1 MEIRTYISLVATW
14 RMIIILGIISLVY
27 ACSCPDEKI
36 SHLSAIAPSRHT
48 LLAVTPSLS
57 LQLTGDTLNKSYPQL
72 RTGKVF
78 PITGLLRVDGKAY
91 RFMGG
96 DSLRISP
103 LASLSE
109 DTVGWTGKYS
119 FLFPGKGWEQ
129 RIYDDSWWSEGK
141 GAFGPVKGYYYPAH
155 TLWGAENIYVRRHIK
170 VDNKEVFKNHKVYAR
185 YVCDDQIKLFCNG
198 GFLLENG
205 FTHLTKC
212 QRLTDEAV
220 SQIVDGDNVLAAY
233 CRNTGGA
240 GLLDFGLYIENKTY
254 ADAKPATLKKM
265 NVQATQ
271 TQFIFQCG
279 EVELQI
285 DFVSPSLSEKWDLTG
300 WPVSFISYQV
310 RTESGKEHAVEVLFD
325 VDTEWMFDKREIDSW
340 IEQDW
345 RFVKSDSLYLAMAA
359 DETTFSCM
367 DGHAI
372 LSQKLYVGNERDKDS
387 SGVLLVGYE
396 EGQVLQY
403 DGEAL
408 SPLWNSDGTRE
419 VKELMKSVGNRY
431 KELKA
436 ECDIL
441 DNRWNTKALQAGDKT
456 LAEQMLPAYRNFIS
470 SHRFISSSDNKLFCF
485 GDTLGNVREAY
496 ENFPTL
502 LFFNRTDW
510 MKGLLNP
517 VFAYCEDIHWVKKYP
532 PYDIGLYPIASK
544 QVKLEDC
551 AVEAAANMLM
561 MTTAIVEAEQDFD
574 YAGMHWEQLE
584 VWADYL
590 QQKMKKETYPI
601 IGLLDENDERVKCVL
616 GLAAYYKLIQL
627 KGNL

>member
-1 MEIRTYISLVATW
+1 MEIRMYIRFVATW
-14 RMIIILGIISLVY
+14 RMIIASGIISLIY
-27 ACSCPDEKI
+27 ACACSDEKI
-36 SHLSAIAPSRHT
+36 PRLSAIVPTEHT

-72 RTGKVF
+72 RTGKEF
-78 PITGLLRVDGKAY
+78 PITGILRVDGIPY

-103 LASLSE
+103 LVPLSK

-129 RIYDDSWWSEGK
+129 RVYDDSWWSEGK

-155 TLWGAENIYVRRHIK
+155 TLWGAENIYVRRHVK
-170 VDNKEVFKNHKVYAR
+170 VDKKDALKNRKVYVR
-185 YVCDDQIKLFCNG
+185 YVCDDRIKLFCNG
-198 GFLLENG
+198 KHLLESG
-205 FTHLTKC
+205 FTYQTKC
-212 QRLTDEAV
+212 QRLTDEAIN
-220 SQIVDGDNVLAAY
+220 QIVDGDNVLAAY

-254 ADAKPATLKKM
+254 ADAKPATLKKID
-265 NVQATQ
+265 VQATQ

-279 EVELQI
+279 EVDLQI
-285 DFVSPSLSEKWDLTG
+285 DFVSPSLSEKWDMTG
-300 WPVSFISYQV
+300 WPVGFISYQV
-310 RTESGKEHAVEVLFD
+310 RTESGKEHTVEVLFD
-325 VDTEWMFDKREIDSW
+325 VDMEWMFGKREVDSW
-340 IEQDW
+340 AEQDW

-372 LSQKLYVGNERDKDS
+372 LSQKLYVGNEEDKN

-403 DGEAL
+403 DGEVL
-408 SPLWNSDGTRE
+408 SPLWNSDGTRA

-441 DNRWNTKALQAGDKT
+441 DNRWNSKAFQAGDKVF
-456 LAEQMLPAYRNFIS
+456 AGQMLPAYRNFVS
-470 SHRFISSSDNKLFCF
+470 SHRFMSFSDNKLFCL

-496 ENFPTL
+496 KSFPVL
-502 LFFNRTDW
+502 LFFHRTDW
-510 MKGLLNP
+510 MRALLDP
-517 VFAYCEDIHWVKKYP
+517 IFEYCEDIHWSKKYP
-532 PYDIGLYPIASK
+532 SYDIGLYPVAGK

-561 MTTAIVEAEQDFD
+561 MTTAVVETEQDFS
-574 YAGMHWEQLE
+574 YADMHWEQLG

-590 QQKMKKETYPI
+590 QKKMKKETYPFT
-601 IGLLDENDERVKCVL
+601 GLLDENDERVKCVL
-616 GLAAYYKLIQL
+616 GLAAYRKLIQL
-627 KGNL
+627 KGSL

>member
-1 MEIRTYISLVATW
+1 MEIRTHIRLVVAW
-14 RMIIILGIISLVY
+14 RIIIILGIIPLIY
-27 ACSCPDEKI
+27 ACSYSDKKI
-36 SHLSAIAPSRHT
+36 SHLSSIAPFEHT
-48 LLAVTPSLS
+48 LLAVTPDVSIKVI
-57 LQLTGDTLNKSYPQL
+57 GDSLNKSYPQL

-103 LASLSE
+103 LAPLSE
-109 DTVGWTGKYS
+109 DTIGWTGKYS
-119 FLFPGKGWEQ
+119 FLYPGKGWEL
-129 RIYDDSWWSEGK
+129 REYDDSLWNEGNE
-141 GAFGPVKGYYYPAH
+141 AFGPTKGYYYPAH

-170 VDNKEVFKNHKVYAR
+170 VDNKEVLKNHKVYAR

-198 GFLLENG
+198 EFLLKNG

-254 ADAKPATLKKM
+254 ADAEPATLKKM
-265 NVQATQ
+265 DVQVTQ

-279 EVELQI
+279 DVELQI
-285 DFVSPSLSEKWDLTG
+285 DFVSPSLSEKWNMTG
-300 WPVSFISYQV
+300 WPVGFLTYQV
-310 RTESGKEHAVEVLFD
+310 RTESGKEHTVEVLFD
-325 VDTEWMFDKREIDSW
+325 VDTEWMFGKRKIDSW
-340 IEQDW
+340 VDKDW
-345 RFVKSDSLYLAMAA
+345 RFMKSDSLYLSMAA
-359 DETTFSCM
+359 DETSFSCE
-367 DGHAI
+367 DNHI
-372 LSQKLYVGNERDKDS
+372 VLSQKLCAGNENM
-387 SGVLLVGYE
+387 GVLLLGYE
-396 EGQVLQY
+396 EGKTFQY
-403 DGEAL
+403 SGESL
-408 SPLWNSDGTRE
+408 RPLWNKDGTRE
-419 VKELMKSVGNRY
+419 IKELMMSVGNRY
-431 KELKA
+431 QELKA
-436 ECDIL
+436 ECSKL
-441 DNRWNTKALQAGDKT
+441 DYRWNIKAFQAGNK
-456 LAEQMLPAYRNFIS
+456 AFAKQMLPAYRSFIS
-470 SHRFISSSDNKLFCF
+470 SHRFVSSSDNKLFCF
-485 GDTLGNVREAY
+485 GDTLSNVREAY

-517 VFAYCEDIHWVKKYP
+517 IFAYCEDIYWVKKYP

-561 MTTAIVEAEQDFD
+561 MTTAIVEAEQDFG
-574 YAGMHWEQLE
+574 YADMHWKQLCL
-584 VWADYL
+584 WADYL
-590 QQKMKKETYPI
+590 QERMKKMTFPSV
-601 IGLLDENDERVKCVL
+601 GLLDNDDERVKCVL
-616 GLAAYYKLIQL
+616 GLMAYHKLVQL

>member
-1 MEIRTYISLVATW
+1 MEIRTHIRLVVAWRIIVIS
-14 RMIIILGIISLVY
+14 GIISLIY
-27 ACSCPDEKI
+27 ACSYSEEKI
-36 SHLSAIAPSRHT
+36 SHLSGIVPSRHT

-72 RTGKVF
+72 KTGKAF
-78 PITGLLRVDGKAY
+78 PITGILRVDGILY

-129 RIYDDSWWSEGK
+129 RRYDDSWWSEGK
-141 GAFGPVKGYYYPAH
+141 GAFGPVKGYYPAH
-155 TLWGAENIYVRRHIK
+155 TLWGAENIYVRRHVK
-170 VDNKEVFKNHKVYAR
+170 VDKKDALRNHKIYVR
-185 YVCDDQIKLFCNG
+185 YVCDDWLKLFCNG
-198 GFLLENG
+198 KHLLESG
-205 FTHLTKC
+205 FTHQTKC
-212 QRLTDEAV
+212 QRLTDEAIN
-220 SQIVDGDNVLAAY
+220 QIVDGDNVLAAY

-279 EVELQI
+279 EVDLQI
-285 DFVSPSLSEKWDLTG
+285 DFVSPSLSEKWDLTD
-300 WPVSFISYQV
+300 WPVGFLSYQV
-310 RTESGKEHAVEVLFD
+310 CTESGKEHAVEVLFD

-551 AVEAAANMLM
+551 AVEAAVNMLM

>member
-14 RMIIILGIISLVY
+14 RMIIISGIISLVY
-27 ACSCPDEKI
+27 ACSCPNEKI
-36 SHLSAIAPSRHT
+36 SHLSAIVPSRHT

-72 RTGKVF
+72 RTGKAF
-78 PITGLLRVDGKAY
+78 PITGILRVDGILY

-103 LASLSE
+103 LAPLSG

-129 RIYDDSWWSEGK
+129 RVYDDSWWSEGK

-155 TLWGAENIYVRRHIK
+155 TLWGAENIYVRRHVK
-170 VDNKEVFKNHKVYAR
+170 VDKKDALKNRKVYVR
-185 YVCDDQIKLFCNG
+185 YVCDDRIKLFCNG
-198 GFLLENG
+198 KHLLESG
-205 FTHLTKC
+205 FTHQTKC
-212 QRLTDEAV
+212 QHLTDEAIN
-220 SQIVDGDNVLAAY
+220 QIVDGDNVLAAY

-254 ADAKPATLKKM
+254 ADAKPATLKKID
-265 NVQATQ
+265 VQATQ

-279 EVELQI
+279 EVDLQI
-285 DFVSPSLSEKWDLTG
+285 DFVSPSLSEKWDMTG
-300 WPVSFISYQV
+300 WPVGFISYQV
-310 RTESGKEHAVEVLFD
+310 RTESGKEHTVEVLFD
-325 VDTEWMFDKREIDSW
+325 VDMEWMFGKREVDSW
-340 IEQDW
+340 AEQDW

-372 LSQKLYVGNERDKDS
+372 LSQKLYVGNEEDKN

-403 DGEAL
+403 DGEVL
-408 SPLWNSDGTRE
+408 SPLWNSDGTRA

-441 DNRWNTKALQAGDKT
+441 DNRWNSKAFQARDKVF
-456 LAEQMLPAYRNFIS
+456 AGQMLPAYRNFVS
-470 SHRFISSSDNKLFCF
+470 SHRFMSFSDNKLFCL

-496 ENFPTL
+496 KSFPVL
-502 LFFNRTDW
+502 LFFHRTDW
-510 MKGLLNP
+510 MRGLLDP
-517 VFAYCEDIHWVKKYP
+517 IFEYCEDIHWSKKYP
-532 PYDIGLYPIASK
+532 PYDIGLYPVAGK

-561 MTTAIVEAEQDFD
+561 MTTAVVETEQDFS
-574 YAGMHWEQLE
+574 YADMHWEQLGM
-584 VWADYL
+584 WADYL
-590 QQKMKKETYPI
+590 QKKMKKETYPFT
-601 IGLLDENDERVKCVL
+601 GLLDENDERVKCVL
-616 GLAAYYKLIQL
+616 GLAAYRKLIQL
-627 KGNL
+627 KGSL

>member
-36 SHLSAIAPSRHT
+36 SHLSVIAPSRHT

-72 RTGKVF
+72 RTGKAF
-78 PITGLLRVDGKAY
+78 PITGILRVDGILY

-103 LASLSE
+103 LAPLSE

-129 RIYDDSWWSEGK
+129 RVYDDSWWSEGK

-155 TLWGAENIYVRRHIK
+155 TLWGAENIYVRRHVK
-170 VDNKEVFKNHKVYAR
+170 VDKKDALKNRKVYVR
-185 YVCDDQIKLFCNG
+185 YVCDDRIKLFCNG
-198 GFLLENG
+198 KHLLESG
-205 FTHLTKC
+205 FTHQTKC
-212 QRLTDEAV
+212 QRLTDGAI

-300 WPVSFISYQV
+300 WPVGFLTYQV
-310 RTESGKEHAVEVLFD
+310 RTESGKEHTVEVLFD
-325 VDTEWMFDKREIDSW
+325 VDTEWMFGKRKIDSW
-340 IEQDW
+340 VDKDW

-359 DETTFSCM
+359 DETIFSYE
-367 DGHAI
+367 DNHVI
-372 LSQKLYVGNERDKDS
+372 LSQKLCAENENR
-387 SGVLLVGYE
+387 GVLLLGYE
-396 EGQVLQY
+396 EGKTFQY
-403 DGEAL
+403 SGESL
-408 SPLWNSDGTRE
+408 RPLWNKDGTRE
-419 VKELMKSVGNRY
+419 IKELMMSVGNRY
-431 KELKA
+431 QELKA
-436 ECDIL
+436 ECSKL
-441 DNRWNTKALQAGDKT
+441 DYRWNIKAFQVGNKAF
-456 LAEQMLPAYRNFIS
+456 AEQMLPAYRNFIS

-574 YAGMHWEQLE
+574 YAGMHWEQLGM
-584 VWADYL
+584 WADYL
-590 QQKMKKETYPI
+590 QKKMKKETYPI
-601 IGLLDENDERVKCVL
+601 TGLLNENDERVKCVL
-616 GLAAYYKLIQL
+616 GLAAYRKLIQL
-627 KGNL
+627 NKESLKR